1 MRNSIWGACARGF
14 AKRKKEKEMKER
26 TKKMRYRLW
35 RVAHAKGPKLF
46 ERIGLTRFARDIR
59 LWHFARVIL
68 PSFLPWRPL
77 IMHGHIDPV
86 AADVLRIMPSR
97 YTFIIYN
104 TTSFLPLVLCLLIR
118 WGAFFNLSSSK
129 LYQLPAKVWQTFSIS
144 SFFQMR
150 NFSYKILI
158 RKKKVEKKTSN
169 TIFGSSWDQYVSLAV
184 ALKNSSVILSRHQS
198 VPNQRCSDE
207 HLSDVVTVVFLFL
220 H

>member
-158 RKKKVEKKTSN
+158 WKKNWKENVEYNFWVKLRSICFSRGGFEEFKCNFVKASKCAEPKV
-169 TIFGSSWDQYVSLAV
+169 
-184 ALKNSSVILSRHQS
+184 
-198 VPNQRCSDE
+198 
-207 HLSDVVTVVFLFL
+207 
-220 H
+220 

>member
-26 TKKMRYRLW
+26 TKKWDIDYGAWHMRKGQSYLSALAW
-35 RVAHAKGPKLF
+35 QDLRVTF
-46 ERIGLTRFARDIR
+46 DCD
-59 LWHFARVIL
+59 IL
-68 PSFLPWRPL
+68 PASFCRRFLPWRPL

-158 RKKKVEKKTSN
+158 WKKKLKRKRRIQFLGQVEIN
-169 TIFGSSWDQYVSLAV
+169 MF
-184 ALKNSSVILSRHQS
+184 LSRWLWRIQ
-198 VPNQRCSDE
+198 V
-207 HLSDVVTVVFLFL
+207 
-220 H
+220 